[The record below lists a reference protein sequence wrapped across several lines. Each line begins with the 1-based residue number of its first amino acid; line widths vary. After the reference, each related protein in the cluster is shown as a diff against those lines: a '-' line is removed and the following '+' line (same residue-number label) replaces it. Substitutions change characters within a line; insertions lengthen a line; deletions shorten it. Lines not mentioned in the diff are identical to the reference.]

1 MIPRYS
7 RPELAALWDDKYRF
21 ELWLEVELA
30 ACAAMERAGS
40 VPSGTAARVR
50 GAAAGKLDPARIL
63 AIEATTRHDV
73 IAFLTHVEELAGEPA
88 RWLHLGMTSSDV
100 LDSALAIQTGRAI
113 DQILDAT
120 GQLEA
125 ALARRAREH
134 AATPMIGRSH
144 GIHAEPIT
152 AGLTFA
158 RWYAE
163 VARAAE
169 RLAHAAH
176 TIAVGKI
183 AGAVGVYG
191 NLDPQIE
198 AEALDQLG
206 LAPETIATQIVAR
219 DRHAEVLCALA
230 LLGTAIEQIALGVRH
245 WQRTEVGEAEEGFG
259 VGQKGSSAMPHKKNP
274 VLSENLC
281 GLARLLRS
289 YAQAGLE
296 DVALWHER
304 DISHSS
310 VERVALPDATI
321 LADFMTA
328 RATSLVDGLVIHPS
342 RMRGNLDRTGGLYF
356 SEAVLLAL
364 VRTGLPRQP
373 AYELVQRAALAAIQE
388 AASAGQVGARPGRFR
403 ELLGADPEIASRLTA
418 AQLDALFDL
427 EHHLR
432 HVPAMLERT
441 LGRLP

>member
-7 RPELAALWDDKYRF
+7 RPNLAALWTDAYRF
-21 ELWLEVELA
+21 ELWLEIELA
-30 ACAAMERAGS
+30 ACAAMERTGT
-40 VPSGTAARVR
+40 VPVGTADRVR
-50 GAAAGKLDPARIL
+50 AAASGKLDAVRIL
-63 AIEATTRHDV
+63 EIEATTRHDV
-73 IAFLTHVEELAGEPA
+73 IAFLTHVEQLAGEPA

-100 LDSALAIQTGRAI
+100 LDTALALQTGRA
-113 DQILDAT
+113 LDAILAAMH
-120 GQLEA
+120 GLRA

-163 VARAAE
+163 LARAAE
-169 RLAHAAH
+169 RIACARAA
-176 TIAVGKI
+176 IAVGKI

-191 NLDPQIE
+191 NLDPAIE
-198 AEALDQLG
+198 RDALGTLG
-206 LAPETIATQIVAR
+206 LRPETVATQIVAR
-219 DRHAEVLCALA
+219 DRHAEVLNAIA

-259 VGQKGSSAMPHKKNP
+259 KGQKGSSAMPHKKNP
-274 VLSENLC
+274 ILSENLC

-310 VERVALPDATI
+310 VERVALPDATM
-321 LADFMTA
+321 LADFMVA
-328 RATSLVDGLVIHPS
+328 RATSLIEGLVVYPS
-342 RMRGNLDRTGGLYF
+342 RMRANLDRTGGLYF

-364 VRTGLPRQP
+364 VRAGLPRQA
-373 AYELVQRAALAAIQE
+373 AYEIVQRSALAAIHE
-388 AASAGQVGARPGRFR
+388 AAAAGHVGAHPGRFR
-403 ELLGADPEIASRLTA
+403 ALLAADQDVASRLDGGV
-418 AQLDALFDL
+418 LDECFDL
-427 EHHLR
+427 DHHLR
-432 HVPAMLERT
+432 YAQEILERA
-441 LGRLP
+441 LGGP

>member
-1 MIPRYS
+1 MISRYS

-21 ELWLEVELA
+21 ELWLVIELA
-30 ACAAMERAGS
+30 ACRAMERAGT
-40 VPSGTAARVR
+40 VPGGTADRVQA
-50 GAAAGKLDPARIL
+50 GAAGKLDPARIL
-63 AIEATTRHDV
+63 EIEATTRHDV

-100 LDSALAIQTGRAI
+100 LDTALALQTGRAL
-113 DQILDAT
+113 DQILDAV
-120 GQLEA
+120 GKIEA
-125 ALARRAREH
+125 ALAKRAREH
-134 AATPMIGRSH
+134 ARTPMIGRSH

-198 AEALDQLG
+198 TEALDELG
-206 LAPETIATQIVAR
+206 LAPETVATQIVAR

-259 VGQKGSSAMPHKKNP
+259 RGQKGSSAMPHKKNP
-274 VLSENLC
+274 ILSENLC

-328 RATSLVDGLVIHPS
+328 RATSLVEGLVVHPS
-342 RMRGNLDRTGGLYF
+342 RMRANLDRTGGLYF

-364 VRTGLPRQP
+364 VRTGLPRQA
-373 AYELVQRAALAAIQE
+373 AYVLVQRSALAAIQE
-388 AASAGQVGARPGRFR
+388 AAVDGQIGAKPGRFLQ
-403 ELLGADPEIASRLTA
+403 LLAADPEITARLDSTA
-418 AQLDALFDL
+418 LDALFDL
-427 EHHLR
+427 DHHLR
-432 HVPAMLERT
+432 HAPAILERA
-441 LGRLP
+441 LGRE